1 MKWNDKFLFRWF
13 KCNFQNYQNIW
24 HTRLITLRTEVYQ
37 EMERVRT
44 VGSAFVISLVILGG
58 LGRREIAA
66 AGFALWVDNQ
76 LTAGQLRFQRLA
88 ISGPPN
94 VIIVLQIVALDAPSL
109 PLVHDPRSRIRHFY
123 WKENHSSL
131 YTSQNEMWRNIIL
144 ALI

>member
-1 MKWNDKFLFRWF
+1 
-13 KCNFQNYQNIW
+13 
-24 HTRLITLRTEVYQ
+24 
-37 EMERVRT
+37 MERVRT
-44 VGSAFVISLVILGG
+44 VGSAFVISVMILGR

-94 VIIVLQIVALDAPSL
+94 VIIVLQIVALDAPRL

-123 WKENHSSL
+123 W
-131 YTSQNEMWRNIIL
+131 
-144 ALI
+144 